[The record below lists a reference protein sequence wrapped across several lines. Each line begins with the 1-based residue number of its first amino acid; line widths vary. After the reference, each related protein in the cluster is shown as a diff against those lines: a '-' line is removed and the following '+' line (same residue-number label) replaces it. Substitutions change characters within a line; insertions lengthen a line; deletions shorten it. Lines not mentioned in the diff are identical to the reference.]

1 MEYGR
6 FVSTRQTP
14 ASAAYSPLTLA
25 SLGQLLAVE
34 ADERTRFR
42 LVLEF
47 LEEYRWERP
56 VQRRA
61 LLAAPPLTTGD
72 QHWDVLLAGLAEHL
86 TAADGIAAPG
96 WATGVGLDTWW
107 FLDDTP
113 AGRAEALITA
123 PAALRRRGVFL
134 AAADLTRA

>member
-1 MEYGR
+1 VEYGR

-14 ASAAYSPLTLA
+14 VPAAYSPLTLA

-61 LLAAPPLTTGD
+61 LLAEPPLTTGD

-96 WATGVGLDTWW
+96 WATGVGLTRGGS
-107 FLDDTP
+107 LTTLRP
-113 AGRAEALITA
+113 GGRKPLL
-123 PAALRRRGVFL
+123 LRPQRCV
-134 AAADLTRA
+134 AVASSSPPQT